1 MKKVILMQGDSITE
15 GLRKHDVPE
24 DLGQWYAKRVAG
36 ALELAHPGE
45 FTFINRGISGNRI
58 VDLYARIKSDIINL
72 KPDIMT
78 LMIGTNDVW
87 AEYSRKNGVPPAKY
101 ERFYEMLLDEVEAA
115 LPDIKIILMGS
126 YYQDGVQEY
135 NDSFLPEVK
144 ERAEIVRQIAA
155 RRGYPYIATQPLF
168 DEAEKRGVKQL
179 TFDGVHP
186 DIAGCELLKN
196 ALVQALEEVVK

>member
-1 MKKVILMQGDSITE
+1 MKVVLMQGDSITE
-15 GLRKHDVPE
+15 GLRKHDIPE

-45 FTFINRGISGNRI
+45 YTFINRGISGNRI
-58 VDLYARIKSDIINL
+58 VDLYARIKADIINL
-72 KPDIMT
+72 KPDILT

-87 AEYSRKNGVPPAKY
+87 AEYKRQNGVAPAKY
-101 ERFYEMLLDEVEAA
+101 ERFYEMILDEVEAA
-115 LPDIKIILMGS
+115 LPNIKIILMGS
-126 YYQDGVQEY
+126 YYQEGVQEY
-135 NDSFLPEVK
+135 NEALGPEVQ
-144 ERAEIVRQIAA
+144 ERAEIVRKIAE

-196 ALVQALEEVVK
+196 ALVQEIEKL

>member
-1 MKKVILMQGDSITE
+1 MKVVLMQGDSITE

-24 DLGQWYAKRVAG
+24 DLGQWYAQRVAG

-58 VDLYARIKSDIINL
+58 VDLYARIKADIINL
-72 KPDIMT
+72 KPDILT

-87 AEYSRKNGVPPAKY
+87 AEYSRQNGVPPAKY
-101 ERFYEMLLDEVEAA
+101 ERFYEKLLDEVEAA
-115 LPDIKIILMGS
+115 LPGIKIILLGS
-126 YYQDGVQEY
+126 YYQEGVQEY

-144 ERAEIVRQIAA
+144 ERAEIVRKIAE

-168 DEAEKRGVKQL
+168 DEAEKRGVQRL
-179 TFDGVHP
+179 TYDGVHP

-196 ALVQALEEVVK
+196 ALVREIEKL

>member
-1 MKKVILMQGDSITE
+1 MKTVLMQGDSITN
-15 GLRKHDVPE
+15 GLRNMDVPE

-45 FTFINRGISGNRI
+45 YAFINRGISGNRI
-58 VDLYARIKSDIINL
+58 VDIYARIKQDIINL
-72 KPDIMT
+72 KPDIMS

-87 AEYSRKNGVPPAKY
+87 AEHSRKNGVPPEKY
-101 ERFYEMLLDEVEAA
+101 ERFYEMILDEVEAA

-126 YYQDGVQEY
+126 YFQEGVQEY
-135 NDSFLPEVK
+135 NDSFLSEVK
-144 ERAEIVRQIAA
+144 ERAEIVRRIAE

-168 DEAEKRGVKQL
+168 DEAEKSGVKHL

-186 DIAGCELLKN
+186 DYAGCELLKN
-196 ALVQALEEVVK
+196 ALVQEIEKL

>member
-1 MKKVILMQGDSITE
+1 MKTILMQGDSITE
-15 GLRKHDVPE
+15 GLRKHDIPE

-45 FTFINRGISGNRI
+45 YTFINRGISGNRV
-58 VDLYARIKSDIINL
+58 VDLYARIKRDIINL

-87 AEYSRKNGVPPAKY
+87 AEYSRQNGVPPAKY
-101 ERFYEMLLDEVEAA
+101 ERFYEMILDEVEAA
-115 LPDIKIILMGS
+115 LPNIKIILMGS

-144 ERAEIVRQIAA
+144 ERAEIVRKIAE

-168 DEAEKRGVKQL
+168 DEAEARGVKQL

-186 DIAGCELLKN
+186 DVAGCELLKN
-196 ALVQALEEVVK
+196 ALVKEIEKL

>member
-1 MKKVILMQGDSITE
+1 MKVVLMQGDSITE
-15 GLRKHDVPE
+15 GLRKHDIPE

-45 FTFINRGISGNRI
+45 YTFINRGISGNRI
-58 VDLYARIKSDIINL
+58 VDLYARIKADIINL
-72 KPDIMT
+72 KPDILT

-87 AEYSRKNGVPPAKY
+87 AEYKRQNGVAPAKY
-101 ERFYEMLLDEVEAA
+101 ERFYEMILDEVEAA
-115 LPDIKIILMGS
+115 LPNIKIILMGS
-126 YYQDGVQEY
+126 YYQEGVQEY
-135 NDSFLPEVK
+135 NEAFGPEVQ
-144 ERAEIVRQIAA
+144 ERAEIVRKIAE

-196 ALVQALEEVVK
+196 ALVQEIERL

>member
-1 MKKVILMQGDSITE
+1 MKTILMQGDSITE
-15 GLRKHDVPE
+15 GLRKHDIPE

-45 FTFINRGISGNRI
+45 YTFINRGISGNRI
-58 VDLYARIKSDIINL
+58 VDLYARIKRDIINL

-87 AEYSRKNGVPPAKY
+87 AEYSRQNGVSPAKY
-101 ERFYEMLLDEVEAA
+101 ERFYEMILDEVEAA
-115 LPDIKIILMGS
+115 LPNIKIILMGS

-144 ERAEIVRQIAA
+144 ERAEIVRKIAE

-168 DEAEKRGVKQL
+168 DEAEKRGVTHL
-179 TFDGVHP
+179 TFDGCHP
-186 DIAGCELLKN
+186 DYAGCELLKN
-196 ALVQALEEVVK
+196 ALVQEIEKL

>member
-1 MKKVILMQGDSITE
+1 MKIVLMQGDSITE
-15 GLRKHDVPE
+15 GLRKRDVPE

-36 ALELAHPGE
+36 ALELKHPGE
-45 FTFINRGISGNRI
+45 YTFINRGISGNRI
-58 VDLYARIKSDIINL
+58 VDVYARIKADIINL

-87 AEYSRKNGVPPAKY
+87 AEYSRQNGVPPAKY
-101 ERFYEMLLDEVEAA
+101 ERFYEKLLDEVEAA
-115 LPDIKIILMGS
+115 LPNIKIILMGS

-135 NDSFLPEVK
+135 NESFLPEVK
-144 ERAEIVRQIAA
+144 ERAEIVRKIAE

-196 ALVQALEEVVK
+196 ALVQEIEKL